1 MFLRGEFL
9 PMNDA
14 ITNEAPTTESGQ
26 IPAGRGKHRGPVA
39 AHDTETTP
47 RGRHRKPVE
56 ENEHAESAA

>member
-1 MFLRGEFL
+1 
-9 PMNDA
+9 MNDA

-39 AHDTETTP
+39 THDTETTP

-56 ENEHAESAA
+56 ENEPAESAA